1 MMLGRAY
8 RRCSAA
14 LSPPTRFCTVTL
26 GTYREGFSQLFLDLC
41 VIHVANCLGS
51 SHPPVAS
58 VVVLSDRGVQR
69 RDYGHKLLREAWGER
84 GL

>member
-26 GTYREGFSQLFLDLC
+26 GTYFLKASFTFSP
-41 VIHVANCLGS
+41 A
-51 SHPPVAS
+51 
-58 VVVLSDRGVQR
+58 
-69 RDYGHKLLREAWGER
+69 LLRLAFAWSP
-84 GL
+84 LPCL